1 MAIKYESIVPWSR
14 SYSEY
19 VFMFGLNES
28 DLSKSILG
36 CGDGPAS
43 FNSVMY
49 KKGKKVISVDI
60 IYQFSIIEIKQRI
73 KATFDIVMNQTRNN
87 QEKFVWSNIKNIYE
101 LGLIRLSAMQ
111 EFLNDYEKGKIENRY
126 VCVDLPV
133 LPFNN
138 NNFDLV
144 LSSHFLFL
152 YTNNLTLDFH
162 IQSIAEMLRVAKE
175 VRIFPLLD
183 FNAIQSPYVEII
195 MNIYSKKG
203 YSVKQLKVDYEFQ
216 KGGNKMLV
224 IKQS

>member
-1 MAIKYESIVPWSR
+1 
-14 SYSEY
+14 
-19 VFMFGLNES
+19 MFGLNES

>member
-111 EFLNDYEKGKIENRY
+111 EFLNDYEKGKI
-126 VCVDLPV
+126 D
-133 LPFNN
+133 N